1 MKPFMDSPEL
11 NSLLQKLPYLRHLMD
26 THGDMSLFDY
36 GKAHYRWA
44 QKNDVL
50 FLERKTE
57 FLGILSE
64 YVSWKFGDTL
74 AHTVVKSLR
83 ENYAVS
89 TAEHHGP
96 LGHPFFFQ
104 SAILRGLVN
113 PDEAIVNLCTSHVSL
128 GNSSYP
134 RGLVFHG
141 DGTSAPEEYLHLPFF
156 SARKRMSP
164 VFGLWSY
171 TEEDIKKS
179 TCPRIHAYLDERIIT
194 EETWA
199 RLMDFLKNVVLDKTV
214 LKAWNYSAQ
223 ITLLNHRWWG
233 EMFPEFPEYVPLDAE
248 DIVREILI
256 KHIEKNTVTAQLVT
270 DEKIQPMIEEYFDG
284 ISCCFERKNK
294 KWTYLFWHLDEE
306 KNRHALWREGG
317 ELVSVDGSFRVQL
330 NSSSLLLTLRSWV
343 LIPSGLLVYTTLSCY
358 YGLTCFWGFSQGD
371 YLPQIQQAYRNI
383 LKHIDWA
390 LVYAGEEA
398 AILNEDMV
406 FLHENSGQI
415 SSALDLSIHGAQ
427 NREEMLSLTQKVT
440 IKKSIEHMREEI
452 LRCL

>member
-44 QKNDVL
+44 QKNDAL

-64 YVSWKFGDTL
+64 YVSWKLGDTL
-74 AHTVVKSLR
+74 AHTVVESLR

-134 RGLVFHG
+134 RGIVFHG
-141 DGTSAPEEYLHLPFF
+141 DGVHAPAEYLHIPFF
-156 SARKRMSP
+156 PASKRMSP
-164 VFGLWSY
+164 VFGLRSYTGESLRKCAYPKIHTYRDDGIITKETCNTIGDFLENIALDGTVLRAWSY
-171 TEEDIKKS
+171 SE
-179 TCPRIHAYLDERIIT
+179 
-194 EETWA
+194 
-199 RLMDFLKNVVLDKTV
+199 
-214 LKAWNYSAQ
+214 Q
-223 ITLLNHRWWG
+223 ITLLNHRWWW
-233 EMFPEFPEYVPLDAE
+233 EMFPESPEYVPLDAE
-248 DIVREILI
+248 DIVRGILI
-256 KHIEKNTVTAQLVT
+256 KHIEKNTVMAQLVT
-270 DEKIQPMIEEYFDG
+270 DEKIQPIIEEYFDG

-294 KWTYLFWHLDEE
+294 KWTYLFWYLDSDN
-306 KNRHALWREGG
+306 NRHALWREGS
-317 ELVSVDGSFRVQL
+317 ELVSVDGSFRVKL
-330 NSSSLLLTLRSWV
+330 NSSSLLLTLRSW
-343 LIPSGLLVYTTLSCY
+343 LHIPSGLLVYTTLSCY
-358 YGLTCFWGFSQGD
+358 YGLRCFWGFSQGD

-390 LVYAGEEA
+390 LLYAGGEV

-415 SSALDLSIHGAQ
+415 SSALDLSIHGTQ
-427 NREEMLSLTQKVT
+427 NREEMLSLTQKVI